1 MVNRWEVNKNFE
13 DKCLVNIKTKVVFLE
28 LNMITRFNSFDLVVK
43 VKTSLVILHSV
54 QFSSVVSDSS

>member
-1 MVNRWEVNKNFE
+1 M
-13 DKCLVNIKTKVVFLE
+13 NIKTKVVFLE